1 MQVCYLLMDLW
12 ETFLIAAEDK
22 LEGGCPRSG
31 EPDSYRKKNMSVEV
45 LRNALLKKFSFI
57 PTILDTQ

>member
-12 ETFLIAAEDK
+12 ETFLIDAEDK
-22 LEGGCPRSG
+22 LEDECPRSG

-57 PTILDTQ
+57 PTI

>member
-12 ETFLIAAEDK
+12 ETFLINAEDK

-31 EPDSYRKKNMSVEV
+31 EPDLYRKKNMSVEV

-57 PTILDTQ
+57 PTI

>member
-12 ETFLIAAEDK
+12 ETFLIDAEDK

-31 EPDSYRKKNMSVEV
+31 EPDSYRK
-45 LRNALLKKFSFI
+45 RTCQLKYSEMPF
-57 PTILDTQ
+57 